1 MPAGKGGAPRK
12 GQLGKKAQLEKMV
25 EASKKAPSTP
35 TKPQNAPPKK
45 ANGSK
50 KVLDSSVKSLHIST
64 QTDPTASIQ
73 DKYPARARDIRL
85 KVGNGNIVMLNQLP
99 KAADVQAESI
109 PCLED
114 IHDGTATVRLP
125 GQPLKFFPAKRVI
138 VYVQPARPKIPVP
151 TTYRNPNRVILHLPG
166 SPKPKVTTFLSL
178 AQELRNQIYGLALP
192 RDKYRI
198 QWIPRDDQRPTEL
211 TYTLP
216 LRDHKGPHL
225 TAKAGK
231 LRRDFDLPKRNFVE
245 KDMPRYHLSPGPA
258 ALLLVSKQVYQDTAP
273 MFYGRNT
280 FSFTAMKPLG
290 RFLDSLRPET
300 RSMLRS
306 LELIHTTASNAELI
320 DNQIWK
326 RKHDRRWESLC
337 FQIRSQCNYLEDLT
351 LDLYIKDL
359 PFKLGPHAVWMSPLY
374 AFMGLKH
381 LKHIDVRLHQ
391 AEADDA
397 VLEVEAYTVRKALMC
412 ENFYE
417 PVFSTGNKPIL
428 QKPSPRKARPGIN
441 ALRVTIGDR
450 RVPAACIKPSL
461 GPRATT
467 FWTPPTPTASSE
479 QSKEKVAINAT
490 NRKDKGKDGI
500 KTLLTWTPPA
510 TLIGTAIRSDN
521 TVEGKAFRNFG
532 ALINSSLKR
541 NGKAAGAVIARA
553 KAAPNACTA
562 IKSDDKGKA
571 KAFHP
576 ADTFPK
582 NIYKKKRKPVS
593 QQAVGA

>member
-1 MPAGKGGAPRK
+1 MPTRKGGTPRK
-12 GQLGKKAQLEKMV
+12 GQLRKKVQLEKMV
-25 EASKKAPSTP
+25 EASKKAPSPP
-35 TKPQNAPPKK
+35 TKPQNSPPKK

-50 KVLDSSVKSLHIST
+50 KVLGPVKNLQIST
-64 QTDPTASIQ
+64 QSNPTTSIQ
-73 DKYPARARDIRL
+73 DQNPAQARDIRL
-85 KVGNGNIVMLNQLP
+85 QVGNGNIAMLDQVP
-99 KAADVQAESI
+99 KAAEVQAESI
-109 PCLED
+109 PCLEE
-114 IHDGTATVRLP
+114 IHDGIATIRLP
-125 GQPLKFFPAKRVI
+125 CQPLKFFPTKRTI
-138 VYVQPARPKIPVP
+138 VYVQPARPKIPVS
-151 TTYRNPNRVILHLPG
+151 TTYKNPNQIILHLPA
-166 SPKPKVTTFLSL
+166 SQKPRATTFLNL
-178 AQELRNQIYGLALP
+178 AQELRNQIYDLAMP

-198 QWIPRDDQRPTEL
+198 QWIPCDDQRPTEL

-216 LRDHKGPHL
+216 LRDYKGPHL

-231 LRRDFDLPKRNFVE
+231 LRRDFDLPKRNFIN
-245 KDMPRYHLSPGPA
+245 KYMPRYHLSPGPA

-280 FSFTAMKPLG
+280 FSFAAMKPLG
-290 RFLDSLRPET
+290 RFLNYLQPET

-306 LELIHTTASNAELI
+306 LELIHTTASNAELLE
-320 DNQIWK
+320 NQVWK
-326 RKHDRRWESLC
+326 HKHDGRWESLC

-359 PFKLGPHAVWMSPLY
+359 PFKLGPHAGWMSPLY

-417 PVFSTGNKPIL
+417 PIYSTGNKPVL
-428 QKPSPRKARPGIN
+428 QKPSPRKARPGRN
-441 ALRVTIGDR
+441 ALRVTIGNR

-479 QSKEKVAINAT
+479 HSKKNVAVNT
-490 NRKDKGKDGI
+490 TTHKDKGKEDI
-500 KTLLTWTPPA
+500 KAPLTWTPPG

-521 TVEGKAFRNFG
+521 TVEGKALRKSG
-532 ALINSSLKR
+532 ALINSSLKG
-541 NGKAAGAVIARA
+541 NGKAAGAVVTNP
-553 KAAPNACTA
+553 KAAPNHCTA
-562 IKSDDKGKA
+562 IKNDDKDKA
-571 KAFHP
+571 KVFQP
-576 ADTFPK
+576 TGTFIK
-582 NIYKKKRKPVS
+582 NIHKKKRKPVS
-593 QQAVGA
+593 